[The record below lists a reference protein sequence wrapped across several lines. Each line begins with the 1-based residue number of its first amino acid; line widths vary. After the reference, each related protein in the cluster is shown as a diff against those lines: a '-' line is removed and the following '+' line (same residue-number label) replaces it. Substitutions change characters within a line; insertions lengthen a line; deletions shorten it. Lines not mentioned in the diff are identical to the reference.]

1 MLVENNRLNDLEY
14 LCEPTLHERRFTFR
28 VICSRSISHEWVR
41 SRTLSYSQESQRYCA
56 YNKDKFNG
64 ELTFIIPQWVKD
76 LRKHI
81 ANCTDSATGA
91 SQLYL
96 LTMDIDKAVYE
107 LCTLDRAVKCWYDS
121 LENCEKDYMFLITDQ
136 ELKPEEARSILP
148 NDCKTELVVT
158 GFESDW
164 SHFLSLRLSTA
175 AHPDIRV
182 LAEKLSKEIA

>member
-1 MLVENNRLNDLEY
+1 MLVENNKLDDLKY

-64 ELTFIIPQWVKD
+64 ELTFIIPQWVKN
-76 LRKHI
+76 LRKYI

-96 LTMDIDKAVYE
+96 LTMDIDKAIYE
-107 LCTLDRAVKCWYDS
+107 LCTLDRAINCWYDS
-121 LENCEKDYMFLITDQ
+121 LEKCEKDYMFLITDQ

-164 SHFLSLRLSTA
+164 SHFLSLRMSQA

-182 LAEKLSKEIA
+182 LAEKLSKELS

>member
-1 MLVENNRLNDLEY
+1 MEDLQY
-14 LCEPTLHERRFTFR
+14 LCEPTLHEKRISVRF
-28 VICSRSISHEWVR
+28 ICSRSIAQEITRHRRNSV
-41 SRTLSYSQESQRYCA
+41 TMESQRYCG
-56 YNKDKFNG
+56 YHKTKFNG
-64 ELTFIIPQWVKD
+64 EITFIIPQWVKD
-76 LRKHI
+76 LRKYI

-96 LTMDIDKAVYE
+96 LTMEIDKAIYE
-107 LCTLDRAVKCWYDS
+107 LCTLDRAINCWYDS
-121 LENCEKDYMFLITDQ
+121 LEKCEKDYMFLTTDQ

-175 AHPDIRV
+175 AHSDIRV